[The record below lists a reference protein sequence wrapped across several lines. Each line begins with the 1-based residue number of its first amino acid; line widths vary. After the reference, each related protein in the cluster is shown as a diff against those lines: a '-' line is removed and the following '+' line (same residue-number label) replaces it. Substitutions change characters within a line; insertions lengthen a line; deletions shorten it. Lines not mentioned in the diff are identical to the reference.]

1 MWGWLYKA
9 QRKYNQVDDLSHAHS
24 QLHMMKATIPTILLG
39 MLSLSTS
46 AFAYLDHNKL
56 DARDSPNSPLIG
68 RCGSADARFSAFLSD
83 FQLDIDGFSAQ
94 QQQQQPSPFHVVIR
108 VRFARP
114 QPEKTAKLARL
125 RTEARETDSFTLAV
139 GQQIDL
145 DTERAQRINRRD
157 FSISTARSRT
167 TISTLSDI
175 SSLTE
180 SSDDES
186 EDPLSPPIYIHFEDP
201 FLPSPLPNSP
211 LIPPVHQQSPPRR
224 KMAPETP
231 CSEASRQRKHSW
243 LQRLEAKFDEDTPVK
258 RKVYQF
264 QKKWNRVEGRG
275 MVQCAPGSNTGGL
288 GPVRDRVQDKW
299 ALPATVSLSKDELT
313 RQLNDIRLYE
323 DDLGKTV
330 GEYPDKVYTHV
341 AWAEQPCL
349 PMRLA
354 ISATHTGWTTFLDEV
369 TKVSVERLH
378 DHLEVTE
385 RRAQDQTPH
394 GRAQPPS
401 RQAAEPVDPIP
412 TLDADPG
419 NREATTGCA
428 AAHTVLDAPPT
439 VDPPHSL
446 RCQRPRTASAN
457 VVSRQPDVHKRPDA
471 TPRLHLQQELP
482 ADPQHTIPPPTTK
495 SPVDLA
501 NNAIAKTPSFP
512 NTPEGLMQY
521 REAIQSTAPTEPGT
535 LPIGRK
541 ECFLCG
547 MDSTHRSQQCMT
559 QQPLERREQNWRAT
573 VNTALYSFRRT
584 ETIRVSQIAAE
595 DAPIFYDE
603 AIYGGGIYDAGSLGF
618 DEEYNQG
625 NGQEERT

>member
-1 MWGWLYKA
+1 
-9 QRKYNQVDDLSHAHS
+9 
-24 QLHMMKATIPTILLG
+24 
-39 MLSLSTS
+39 
-46 AFAYLDHNKL
+46 
-56 DARDSPNSPLIG
+56 
-68 RCGSADARFSAFLSD
+68 
-83 FQLDIDGFSAQ
+83 
-94 QQQQQPSPFHVVIR
+94 
-108 VRFARP
+108 
-114 QPEKTAKLARL
+114 
-125 RTEARETDSFTLAV
+125 
-139 GQQIDL
+139 
-145 DTERAQRINRRD
+145 
-157 FSISTARSRT
+157 
-167 TISTLSDI
+167 
-175 SSLTE
+175 
-180 SSDDES
+180 
-186 EDPLSPPIYIHFEDP
+186 
-201 FLPSPLPNSP
+201 
-211 LIPPVHQQSPPRR
+211 
-224 KMAPETP
+224 MAPETP
-231 CSEASRQRKHSW
+231 LFRGEQAEKPHSW

-264 QKKWNRVEGRG
+264 QKNVE
-275 MVQCAPGSNTGGL
+275 PGGKAEAWFNALQAATL
-288 GPVRDRVQDKW
+288 ADWDRFVTAFKTKW

-341 AWAEQPCL
+341 AWAEQVRTIVDELEDTSGLLIGQVRAALPL

-385 RRAQDQTPH
+385 RRAQDQTPMDGLSPLV
-394 GRAQPPS
+394 GRLQNLSVSHQSERRTPAYRTSPLSGYSSTLLQPQTPYQPS
-401 RQAAEPVDPIP
+401 TPIQGTGRQQ
-412 TLDADPG
+412 
-419 NREATTGCA
+419 R
-428 AAHTVLDAPPT
+428 DAPPHT
-439 VDPPHSL
+439 PFWT
-446 RCQRPRTASAN
+446 PRQQSTPTPLS
-457 VVSRQPDVHKRPDA
+457 PLPA
-471 TPRLHLQQELP
+471 TPNRFGQRGQSVNPMFTNDQTLRPGSIFNRNSQPIPNTPSP
-482 ADPQHTIPPPTTK
+482 APTTK

-521 REAIQSTAPTEPGT
+521 REAIQRWEDVYGRERAADFTTAPLPLRPGT